1 VAERGEESKGMKKKK
16 NMGPNNLQIKNK
28 SVNKARMGFIVF
40 LRRVMVKFSKKD
52 QEEAGDVAQ

>member
-1 VAERGEESKGMKKKK
+1 MKKKK

-28 SVNKARMGFIVF
+28 SVNKVRMGFIVF